1 MEKGKVAVDTVAR
14 RWKMRLKMLKMVMM
28 MTTTTTT
35 TMVMMMMMMMVV
47 AEKASVNDFGR
58 RVPSAENYCCK

>member
-28 MTTTTTT
+28 MTTTTT
-35 TMVMMMMMMMVV
+35 
-47 AEKASVNDFGR
+47 EKASVNDFGR
-58 RVPSAENYCCK
+58 RVPSVENYCCK